1 MTDRIEIQIA
11 DERVRTALQQAAI
24 VLQDLTPVMAGISA
38 ELLSQVE
45 YAFAQEGPGWQKLKP
60 STIRRRTAE
69 KKWPGKVLQVS
80 NALARSYLPFH
91 SRTEAGIGS
100 NLTYAA
106 IHHFGGKIQRKGKAG
121 TARLRTDAKGNLL
134 RQGAAGR
141 LAKLSVFAKKSH
153 KRAVERSYQGKDYT
167 ISMPARPALPVD
179 AQRNLTPPALDA
191 VLRVVQT
198 ALGNALMG

>member
-1 MTDRIEIQIA
+1 MQRQNPAGLRKTAIQQRLLI
-11 DERVRTALQQAAI
+11 LQFLLDQ
-24 VLQDLTPVMAGISA
+24 LQ
-38 ELLSQVE
+38 
-45 YAFAQEGPGWQKLKP
+45 
-60 STIRRRTAE
+60 
-69 KKWPGKVLQVS
+69 
-80 NALARSYLPFH
+80 LA
-91 SRTEAGIGS
+91 
-100 NLTYAA
+100 
-106 IHHFGGKIQRKGKAG
+106 
-121 TARLRTDAKGNLL
+121 AKGNLL

-179 AQRNLTPPALDA
+179 AQRNLTPTALDA